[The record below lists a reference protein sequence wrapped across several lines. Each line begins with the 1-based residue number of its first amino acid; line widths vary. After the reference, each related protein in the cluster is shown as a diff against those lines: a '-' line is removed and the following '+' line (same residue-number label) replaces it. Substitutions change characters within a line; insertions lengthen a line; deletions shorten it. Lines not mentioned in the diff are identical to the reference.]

1 MVAASDPDAAGPIS
15 EAVRQALRPFAF
27 EGEAEI
33 IARTGSFLL
42 SPSGTLR
49 WSDGLFHLLGYSP
62 GSVLP
67 GEDKLLAAVHPED
80 RQRVRAAWADA
91 CRGQPEDVEYRILA
105 TGAAE
110 PRHVRMSG
118 RAEWEGEHLVHVL
131 GALVDVTEA
140 RRNAI
145 ALEEALS
152 LARAAEEVAQTGSF
166 MVRVEPMEMIWTE
179 GLRRITF
186 VDEPNA
192 DMATHLERVHPED
205 RERQAAWWS
214 KLVSDVSCS
223 PLSVRMLAPDGSV
236 RHLYTQAAVARSET
250 DGVERII
257 GTTMDVTER
266 VQLEEQLRHAAK
278 MEAVGMLAAG
288 VAHDFNNY
296 LMVVESSLSTLT
308 GCVDED
314 DADELIGAGRMAL
327 DRCMDL
333 TRQLLAFARRQPFR
347 PDRVDLRQVL
357 SGFRELLAGIV
368 GRRAQMRVQLCDV
381 PLMSRVDPRH
391 VERILANLAVNA
403 ADATAAAS
411 GRSGV
416 IEVRARAVT
425 LEQPE
430 RALPNDL
437 PAGRYACLD
446 VSDNGVG
453 IAPAELPRI
462 FDPYF
467 TTKARGEGTGLGLS
481 SVYGMASQNGGYV
494 TVLAL
499 TPGTRLSVYF
509 PLLE

>member
-1 MVAASDPDAAGPIS
+1 
-15 EAVRQALRPFAF
+15 
-27 EGEAEI
+27 
-33 IARTGSFLL
+33 
-42 SPSGTLR
+42 
-49 WSDGLFHLLGYSP
+49 
-62 GSVLP
+62 
-67 GEDKLLAAVHPED
+67 
-80 RQRVRAAWADA
+80 
-91 CRGQPEDVEYRILA
+91 
-105 TGAAE
+105 
-110 PRHVRMSG
+110 
-118 RAEWEGEHLVHVL
+118 
-131 GALVDVTEA
+131 
-140 RRNAI
+140 
-145 ALEEALS
+145 
-152 LARAAEEVAQTGSF
+152 
-166 MVRVEPMEMIWTE
+166 MIWTE

-192 DMATHLERVHPED
+192 DAATHLERVHPED

-214 KLVSDVSCS
+214 KLVSEVSCS

-236 RHLYTQAAVARSET
+236 RHLYTQAAVMRSAT

-266 VQLEEQLRHAAK
+266 EQLEEQLRHAAK

-296 LMVVESSLSTLT
+296 LMVVEASLSMMT
-308 GCVDED
+308 GCVVGEET
-314 DADELIGAGRMAL
+314 DELSGAGRMAL
-327 DRCMDL
+327 DRFMDL

-357 SGFRELLAGIV
+357 SGFRELLAGLV

-391 VERILANLAVNA
+391 VERILANLTVNA
-403 ADATAAAS
+403 ADAIAAAS
-411 GRSGV
+411 VRSGL

-430 RALPNDL
+430 RSMPSDV

-453 IAPAELPRI
+453 IVAEELPRI

-481 SVYGMASQNGGYV
+481 SVYGMASQNNGYV
-494 TVLAL
+494 TVAGLS
-499 TPGTRLSVYF
+499 PGTRLSVYF
-509 PLLE
+509 PLLD